1 MISQRRTFIV
11 HCLLSTLACAV
22 TALKCTKLVTID
34 GEPAMDKLIL
44 TEGLY
49 VVNTT
54 LPTNSTEIRE
64 LVTLLEDSNGM
75 EFDKE
80 GFTVSLQPKDIKRVS
95 YTWSTPS
102 LNMLILILY
111 PCM

>member
-1 MISQRRTFIV
+1 MLQRSISIIYSI
-11 HCLLSTLACAV
+11 LSIIACTV

-34 GEPAMDKLIL
+34 GAPAMDELIL

-54 LPTNSTEIRE
+54 LPTNSTE
-64 LVTLLEDSNGM
+64 LVALLEERNGV

-80 GFTVSLQPKDIKRVS
+80 SFTDILQPKDIKIVS
-95 YTWSTPS
+95 S
-102 LNMLILILY
+102 LNFLNL
-111 PCM
+111 